1 MISFYTPPLRFDLP
15 VMAFKDGVA
24 MVLEAVTGCAKI
36 CGRDVCLKPFC
47 IWVCGVCVCEIFIC

>member
-15 VMAFKDGVA
+15 LIAFKDGVA

-36 CGRDVCLKPFC
+36 CGRDVCLNPFC
-47 IWVCGVCVCEIFIC
+47 IRVCVCVVCV